1 MTAFYAINMTLLGID
16 YKSSS
21 NVKHDLEERIKK
33 FESYTAKVILMPI
46 QALGACHGPFESL
59 EKAQKMAANDLDD
72 NDTDYFGVKWCFV
85 ECEMKDTYFES
96 VPIPTKYYV
105 CTKKECGGFQRFKG
119 SCGLCKSK
127 GMDLVATY
135 EVRDWDKKMGA

>member
-21 NVKHDLEERIKK
+21 NVKHDLEDRIKK

-59 EKAQKMAANDLDD
+59 EKAQKWQL
-72 NDTDYFGVKWCFV
+72 TIWTKTIQIISESSGV
-85 ECEMKDTYFES
+85 
-96 VPIPTKYYV
+96 
-105 CTKKECGGFQRFKG
+105 
-119 SCGLCKSK
+119 L
-127 GMDLVATY
+127 
-135 EVRDWDKKMGA
+135 